1 MAFKNAR
8 EKIGM
13 TQQAAADELGVDRTT
28 ITKWET
34 GKSLPRAELLPKIA
48 KLYGCSVADL
58 LN

>member
-34 GKSLPRAELLPKIA
+34 GKSLPRAEMLIKIA
-48 KLYGCSVADL
+48 KLYGCSISDL

>member
-13 TQQAAADELGVDRTT
+13 TQQAAAAELGVDRTT

-34 GKSLPRAELLPKIA
+34 GKSLPRAEMLLKIA
-48 KLYGCSVADL
+48 KLYGCSISDL